1 MILQRLSRQQNALR
15 TAVSS
20 SRCIAPSSASPPQRR
35 WKHHVPTLTNAE
47 QHDFVRN
54 GVPGLLSPDAYGYAW
69 TQYQQMM
76 VDKLNS
82 LTQGA
87 DYPSL
92 ELCTPEYNAQTK
104 ALVVSSAR
112 DPNQASLFNHASA
125 AFNNHF
131 FFKGL
136 AIDKT
141 PIPTTLQSHLI
152 QSFSS
157 LETLRKEFIAT
168 AASMFGPGFVWLVR
182 RRHRV
187 SAEQFQILVTYL
199 AGSPLPGAHWRQQ
212 SLDMNTQSPQSLGGL
227 SAPSNLPSQLT
238 TVQNS
243 VGSMGQYSAQGQA
256 QKLTPPGGADVI
268 PVLCVNTWE
277 HVWLR
282 DWGMGGKEMYLNRWW
297 DRIDW
302 SVASDLAEWESGGR
316 NYEGRN
322 HYISGRGQGQR
333 QRW

>member
-15 TAVSS
+15 AAVSS
-20 SRCIAPSSASPPQRR
+20 SRCIAQSSASPPQRR
-35 WKHHVPTLTNAE
+35 RIHHVPKLINDE
-47 QHDFVRN
+47 QHDFKNN
-54 GVPGLLSPDAYGYAW
+54 GVPGLLSPDAFEIAW
-69 TQYQQMM
+69 THRQAML
-76 VDKLNS
+76 VDKLNT
-82 LTQGA
+82 LTQG
-87 DYPSL
+87 
-92 ELCTPEYNAQTK
+92 TPEHNAQTK
-104 ALVVSSAR
+104 ALILSSAR

-141 PIPTTLQSHLI
+141 PIPSTLQAHLV

-157 LETLRKEFIAT
+157 IDTLRKEFIAT
-168 AASMFGPGFVWLVR
+168 ANAMFGPGFVWLVR
-182 RRHRV
+182 RKHRV
-187 SAEQFQILVTYL
+187 SAEQFQILTTYL

-227 SAPSNLPSQLT
+227 SAPSNLPPQLSQ
-238 TVQNS
+238 VQNN
-243 VGSMGQYSAQGQA
+243 VGSMGQYSTAGQA
-256 QKLTPPGGADVI
+256 QKLTPPGGAEVI

-282 DWGMGGKEMYLNRWW
+282 DWGMGGKEKYLHRWW

-302 SVASDLAEWESGGR
+302 SVANDLADFESAGR
-316 NYEGRN
+316 NYEARN
-322 HYISGRGQGQR
+322 RFDPGQR
-333 QRW
+333 QGQKQRW